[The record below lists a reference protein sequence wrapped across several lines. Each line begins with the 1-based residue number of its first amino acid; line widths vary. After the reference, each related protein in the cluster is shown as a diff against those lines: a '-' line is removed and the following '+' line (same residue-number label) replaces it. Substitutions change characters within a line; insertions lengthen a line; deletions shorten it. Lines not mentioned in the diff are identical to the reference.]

1 MMIRTT
7 KMKRQTM
14 IAYQGEPGSFSE
26 QAAQQFFG
34 AHSKLKPLPTFP
46 EVFASAERHAV
57 DCCIVPIENSLYGS
71 IHQVYDLL
79 LKHKLFIIG
88 EVKLRIELHLMAYPG
103 TKLSGIRTIYSQLPA
118 LGQCEDFLSKLK
130 NVKVEAVHDTAAAA
144 RWICERRQHDAA
156 AIASEQAARTHALQ
170 ILKRNVESDHRNYT
184 RFIALSR
191 KPIQPHG
198 TVKTSLVFAAKDI
211 PGSLFKALAVFAL
224 RDINLLKVESRPL
237 IGKPWEY
244 LFYLDVEGTPKS
256 DPLRQA
262 LNHLKEICTLV
273 RVLGSYH
280 TFGSDRDTH

>member
-1 MMIRTT
+1 
-7 KMKRQTM
+7 M

-26 QAAQQFFG
+26 QAARQFFG
-34 AHSKLKPLPTFP
+34 AQAQLKPLPTFA
-46 EVFASAERHAV
+46 EVFAAAERHSASY
-57 DCCIVPIENSLYGS
+57 CIVPIENSLFGS
-71 IHQVYDLL
+71 IHPVYDLL

-88 EVKLRIELHLMAYPG
+88 EVKLRIELHLMALPK
-103 TKLSGIRTIYSQLPA
+103 TSQSSIRTIYSQLQA
-118 LGQCEDFLSKLK
+118 IGQCENFLNKLK

-144 RWICERRQHDAA
+144 RFIRERRQHDAA
-156 AIASEQAARTHALQ
+156 ALASEQAARTHALH
-170 ILKRNVESDHRNYT
+170 ILKRNVESDHRNFT

-198 TVKTSLVFAAKDI
+198 TVKTSLVFAAKNI

-244 LFYLDVEGTPKS
+244 LFYLDVEGAPNS

-262 LNHLKEICTLV
+262 LNHLHEICTLV
-273 RVLGSYH
+273 RVLGSYRPFENNRNSH
-280 TFGSDRDTH
+280 LGK